1 MMSTKALRNPAL
13 RALSR
18 PYWFVIAVLCLLNLM
33 QSALQVALSLIM
45 RYVIDSAIKANGQL
59 LFWGIVLGVDIGLMI
74 LIHTLA
80 SWLSGSSTDKFSAAL
95 RARLLRAAVYCNDV
109 RLQGFHSG
117 QLLSRGM
124 EDVHSVCDGVIH
136 VLPTLVGEVTRLI
149 CAFGAVLLIAPQIA
163 WILAVVGVL
172 AVIAVAVI
180 RPMLKARHRAVR
192 KADEKVMAAM
202 QEDLQHLE
210 LIQSLDAQP
219 EILNRFDS
227 RQKESLLQKFR
238 RRVLSVSISTVMNI
252 GTLVGTGGLLL
263 WGAAQVAEGILSF
276 GSLTSML
283 QLLSLFRGPVLSLSG
298 LWTRLAAIDVA
309 AERLTDLLR
318 TPDPVEPAQVSR
330 VKAVVLENVTFA
342 YPGDE
347 APVLNDFSIRFPL
360 DNWSCLTGVSGKG
373 KSTIFKLVLG
383 LYAPQ
388 AGRVCLETEE
398 GLITCGEST
407 RHLFAYVP
415 QDFALFSGTVREN
428 LELVSQADSQKQ
440 EEALR
445 IAQAG
450 FVQELSA
457 GLDTQVGENN
467 SGLSKGQL
475 QRLAI
480 ARAILMERQ
489 ILLLDECTS
498 ALDAQTEAAVLKGLY
513 EMGKQAILVTHRPD
527 ALEQLP
533 AITGVCLEN

>member
-1 MMSTKALRNPAL
+1 MMKARTNLALRK
-13 RALSR
+13 LSR
-18 PYWFVIAVLCLLNLM
+18 PYWGVIALLCLLNLV
-33 QSALQVALSLIM
+33 QSVLQVGLSLIM
-45 RYVIDSAIKANGQL
+45 RYVIDSAINANGRL
-59 LFWGIVLGVDIGLMI
+59 LFWGIILGADIVLMI
-74 LIHTLA
+74 LLYALTA
-80 SWLSGSSTDKFSAAL
+80 WLSGSATDKFSAAL

-124 EDVHSVCDGVIH
+124 EDVHSVCDGVIT
-136 VLPTLVGEVTRLI
+136 VLPTLVGQVTRLVG
-149 CAFGAVLLIAPQIA
+149 AFCAVLLIAPNIA
-163 WILAVVGVL
+163 WVLAAAGFLAVL
-172 AVIAVAVI
+172 AVAAI
-180 RPMLKARHRAVR
+180 RPALKARHRAVR
-192 KADEKVMAAM
+192 KADETVMGVM

-210 LIQSLDAQP
+210 LIQSLDAQS
-219 EILNRFDS
+219 EILTRFDA
-227 RQKESLLQKFR
+227 RQKESLLQKCR
-238 RRVLSVSISTVMNI
+238 RRVLSVGISTAMNVAA
-252 GTLVGTGGLLL
+252 LVGTGALLL
-263 WGAAQVAEGILSF
+263 WGAAQVAAGQLSF

-283 QLLSLFRGPVLSLSG
+283 QLLSLFRGPVLTLSG
-298 LWTRLAAIDVA
+298 LWARLAAIDVA

-318 TPDPVEPAQVSR
+318 TPEPTVPAEVSR

-347 APVLNDFSIRFPL
+347 APVLKNFSVRFPL
-360 DNWSCLTGVSGKG
+360 DGWACLTGLSGKG
-373 KSTIFKLVLG
+373 KSTIFKLILG

-388 AGRVCLETEE
+388 EGRVCLETED
-398 GLITCGEST
+398 GMVPCGENT

-428 LELVSQADSQKQ
+428 LDLISQADSQKQ
-440 EEALR
+440 ADALHT
-445 IAQAG
+445 AQAD
-450 FVQELSA
+450 FVWDLSA

-467 SGLSKGQL
+467 TGLSKGQL

-480 ARAILMERQ
+480 ARAILMERR

-498 ALDAQTEAAVLKGLY
+498 ALDARTEADVLKGLH

-533 AITGVCLEN
+533 SITGVSLEN

>member
-1 MMSTKALRNPAL
+1 MSTKALRNPAL
-13 RALSR
+13 RKLSK
-18 PYWFVIAVLCLLNLM
+18 PYWGAIAALCLLNLVL
-33 QSALQVALSLIM
+33 SALQVGLSLIM
-45 RYVIDSAIKANGQL
+45 RDVIDSAVNADGRL
-59 LFWGIVLGVDIGLMI
+59 LFWGIILGADIVLMI
-74 LIHTLA
+74 LSHGLIA
-80 SWLSGSSTDKFSAAL
+80 WLSGSATDKFSAAL
-95 RARLLRAAVYCNDV
+95 RAQLLRAAVYCNDV

-124 EDVHSVCDGVIH
+124 EDVHSVCDGVIN
-136 VLPTLVGEVTRLI
+136 VLPSLVGQVTRLVGAF
-149 CAFGAVLLIAPQIA
+149 CAVVLIAPNIA
-163 WILAVVGVL
+163 WILAAVGVL
-172 AVIAVAVI
+172 AVLLVALI
-180 RPMLKARHRAVR
+180 RPVLKARHRAVR
-192 KADEKVMAAM
+192 KADEKVMGVM

-210 LIQSLDAQP
+210 LIQSLDAQQ
-219 EILNRFDS
+219 EILTRFDS
-227 RQKESLLQKFR
+227 RQKESLLQKCR
-238 RRVLSVSISTVMNI
+238 RRVLSVGISTVMNI
-252 GTLVGTGGLLL
+252 GTLAGTGALLL
-263 WGAAQVAEGILSF
+263 WGAAQVAAGQLSF

-298 LWTRLAAIDVA
+298 LWTRLAAVDVA

-318 TPDPVEPAQVSR
+318 TPDPVEPAQVSS

-347 APVLNDFSIRFPL
+347 APVLRNFSTRFPL
-360 DNWSCLTGVSGKG
+360 DNWACLTGVSGKG
-373 KSTIFKLVLG
+373 KSTIFKLILG

-388 AGRVCLETEE
+388 EGRVCLETDS
-398 GLITCGEST
+398 GMIPCGENT

-415 QDFALFSGTVREN
+415 QDFALFSGTIREN
-428 LELVSQADSQKQ
+428 LDLVATADAQKQ
-440 EEALR
+440 SAALDV
-445 IAQAG
+445 AQAR
-450 FVQELSA
+450 FVHDLSA

-467 SGLSKGQL
+467 TGLSKGQL

-533 AITGVCLEN
+533 AITGVSLEN